1 MPIEQ
6 GTRLGPYEIT
16 SLLGAGGMGEVY
28 RAQDTRLGRHVA
40 VKVLPAGVTSEPER
54 LRRFEQE
61 ARAEGLLNHPNVVI
75 VHDVGTHGGMP
86 YIVTELLEG
95 ESLRT
100 RLARGAL
107 PLREAVGVAL
117 QVARGLA
124 AAHDK
129 GIVHRDLKPDNV
141 FLIPGGGVKI
151 LDFGIAKL
159 FEPDP
164 GAASLSPEALADLSE
179 AETQAHAATGW
190 GALIGTPAYMSPEQ
204 ARGER
209 VDFRSDVFSFGIV
222 LYEMLTGAD
231 PFRRRNAA
239 DTLGAILK
247 DVPPPAQPRGGRC
260 PTELQKI
267 LRLSLAK
274 DPSQRYASTRQ
285 VVADL
290 EHLARRLDNRILT
303 PGRIAAALAL
313 LALAGPL
320 VWLARRP
327 PVIPPRE
334 RPTVSLLVADL
345 DNRTGDPVFDGAL
358 EQALQIGLEG
368 APFVTAFDRAQARKQ
383 AATLS
388 AGKSPRLD
396 EARARLVSTSLGIKL
411 ILSGSIAREGTRYT
425 LETRVVDPLTSQTLA
440 NASAGAGTKGDVL
453 KAADAVAV
461 KLRAALGDVKPQ
473 SSLALGRETFT
484 TASLEALNS
493 YARGQELH
501 LQGKAEEAAEQYR
514 RAIVQDPEFG
524 RAYSGLAVILY
535 NQGEPGKSA
544 EQFQK
549 ALALIDRMSER
560 ERYRTRGNYY
570 ILVHNHRKAIEE
582 YQQLL
587 ERYPADSAGHN
598 GLAFAYFLA
607 RDMERALTEGR
618 LGAETYPKF
627 VPARSNL
634 ALYALYAGDFAV
646 AEKEALTVI
655 EQNPAYLKAYVA
667 LALSRVGQGR
677 LDEAVETYHRLEG
690 VSARAASFASMGT
703 ADVALYEGRLGD
715 ATAVLEKGLKDDV
728 ANKFESAAATKAVA
742 LAWVHL
748 AQGHRAAALA
758 AAGTA
763 LGRSRQSN
771 VAFPAAR
778 VYLEAGR
785 EREASDIAA
794 ELGRSLDADAR
805 AYGKLVEGEVDL
817 KRRDGRKALDHF
829 EEAKAIADTWLG
841 RLDLARAYL
850 EAGALPEAHS
860 ELDLCLKRRGE
871 AMAVFL
877 DDVPSS
883 WYLPPATYYL
893 ARVQEGLGSTA
904 APASFRAF
912 LAMKKV
918 SEPTDPL
925 VADAHRRLASAASE

>member
-1 MPIEQ
+1 MPIAA

-40 VKVLPAGVTSEPER
+40 VKVLPAGVASEPER

-61 ARAEGLLNHPNVVI
+61 ARAEGLLNHPNVVT
-75 VHDVGTHGGMP
+75 VHDVGTHDGTP
-86 YIVTELLEG
+86 YLVTELLEG
-95 ESLRT
+95 QSLRR
-100 RLARGAL
+100 RLAKGAL

-117 QVARGLA
+117 QMARGLA

-141 FLIPGGGVKI
+141 FLVRGGGVKI

-164 GAASLSPEALADLSE
+164 DAASLSPEALAALSE
-179 AETQAHAATGW
+179 AETQAHAATGL
-190 GALIGTPAYMSPEQ
+190 GVLIGTPAYMSPEQ
-204 ARGER
+204 AGGNR

-222 LYEMLTGAD
+222 LYEMLTGSD

-247 DVPPPAQPRGGRC
+247 EAPPPAQPPAGRC
-260 PTELQKI
+260 PAELQKI

-274 DPSQRYASTRQ
+274 DPSQRYGSTRQ
-285 VVADL
+285 LVADL

-303 PGRIAAALAL
+303 SGRTAAALAL
-313 LALAGPL
+313 LLAVAGPL

-327 PVIPPRE
+327 PVMSPRE
-334 RPTVSLLVADL
+334 RPTVSILVADL
-345 DNRTGDPVFDGAL
+345 DNHTGDPVFDGSL

-368 APFVTAFDRAQARKQ
+368 APFVTAFDRAQAQRQ
-383 AATLS
+383 ASTL
-388 AGKSPRLD
+388 GSPGRLD
-396 EARARLVSTSLGIKL
+396 EARARLVSTRLGIKL
-411 ILSGSIAREGTRYT
+411 ILSGSIALEGTRYT
-425 LETRVVDPLTSQTLA
+425 LKTQVADPLTSQVLA
-440 NASAGAGTKGDVL
+440 GASAAAATKADVL
-453 KAADAVAV
+453 KAADAVAL
-461 KLRAALGDVKPQ
+461 KLRSALGDVKPQ

-501 LQGKAEEAAEQYR
+501 LQGKADEAAEQYR
-514 RAIVQDPEFG
+514 RAIAHDPEFG

-535 NQGEPGKSA
+535 NQGETGKSA

-549 ALALIDRMSER
+549 ALALIDRMTER

-570 ILVHNHRKAIEE
+570 ILVHDHRKAIEE

-607 RDMERALTEGR
+607 RDMERALVEGR
-618 LGAETYPKF
+618 LGAGIYPKF

-634 ALYALYAGDFAV
+634 ALYALYAGEFAV

-655 EQNPAYLKAYVA
+655 DQSPTYVKAYVA

-677 LDEAVETYHRLEG
+677 LDEAVETYRRLEG
-690 VSARAASFASMGT
+690 VSARGASFAAMGT

-715 ATAVLEKGLKDDV
+715 ALTVLEKGVRDDV

-748 AQGHRAAALA
+748 ARGNRPAALA
-758 AAGTA
+758 AAGAA
-763 LGRSRQSN
+763 LGRSRQSS

-785 EREASDIAA
+785 EREASDLAA

-805 AYGKLVEGEVDL
+805 AYGKLVEGELDL
-817 KRRDGRKALDHF
+817 RRRDGRKALDHF

-841 RLDLARAYL
+841 RLALARAYL
-850 EAGALPEAHS
+850 ETGALPEAHS
-860 ELDLCLKRRGE
+860 ELDLCVKRRGE

-883 WYLPPATYYL
+883 WYLPPVTYYV
-893 ARVQEGLGSTA
+893 ARVQEGLGSGA
-904 APASFRAF
+904 APASYRAF
-912 LAMKKV
+912 LSTKKGV
-918 SEPTDPL
+918 EPADSL
-925 VADAHRRLASAASE
+925 VADARRRLASTAGR